1 MTVKKEFEFDFL
13 EDTWSGAKDRME
25 DLTDDLLNELE
36 GILESDP
43 EGIFGEEIPD
53 ETAVNDFLWFEDD
66 TYAEWLGFDSS
77 DQMWKYCE
85 LVNKGVDEDEIW
97 IDAENPDKLITSQDI
112 IDRFELFK
120 SENPD
125 WEEEYGYNDWL
136 DFAEDYDY
144 ASFERNN

>member
-13 EDTWSGAKDRME
+13 EDTWSGARDRME

-43 EGIFGEEIPD
+43 EGIFGDEIPD

-85 LVNKGVDEDEIW
+85 LVKTVDEDNLYVDDNGEFTTK
-97 IDAENPDKLITSQDI
+97 DLIQD
-112 IDRFELFK
+112 DFELYQ

-125 WEEEYGYNDWL
+125 WEEYYSDWEEFADDNGYTK
-136 DFAEDYDY
+136 
-144 ASFERNN
+144 FERNN

>member
-43 EGIFGEEIPD
+43 EGIFGDEIPD

-85 LVNKGVDEDEIW
+85 LVKTVDEDDLYVDDNGEFTTK
-97 IDAENPDKLITSQDI
+97 DLIQD
-112 IDRFELFK
+112 DFELYQ

-125 WEEEYGYNDWL
+125 WEEYYSDWEEFADDNGYTK
-136 DFAEDYDY
+136 
-144 ASFERNN
+144 FERNN